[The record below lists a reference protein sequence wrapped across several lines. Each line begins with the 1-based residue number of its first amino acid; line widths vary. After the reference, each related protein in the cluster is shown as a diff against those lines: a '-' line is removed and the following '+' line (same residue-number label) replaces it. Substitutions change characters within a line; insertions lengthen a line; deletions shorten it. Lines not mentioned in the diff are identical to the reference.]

1 MLGCFVL
8 TRSASCFWE
17 RPAFSRRAFNSC
29 ASRYLLNCS
38 SSPTANE
45 ASFADSSSSHSSREL
60 PMCLLRR
67 RVATTTSII
76 SSCSSRH
83 RFLLEHVLHP
93 LPRDIEVR
101 FARLAALLL
110 ASVKDYHRWSSAR
123 RFAKLTVDHRMFTL
137 RETWSPTRNACTAE
151 ARILV
156 ADDAPALAP
165 LSLVPAVVARVPGR
179 VTCGRVRHM
188 QRMPP
193 THQGLVRKRAALPSG
208 LARQSNR
215 AETRRSDGLG

>member
-45 ASFADSSSSHSSREL
+45 ASFADSLRAIRRESSRCACYDAASPRL
-60 PMCLLRR
+60 PPSFLPALL
-67 RVATTTSII
+67 
-76 SSCSSRH
+76 RH
-83 RFLLEHVLHP
+83 RFLLEHLLHP

-101 FARLAALLL
+101 FARLGAVLL
-110 ASVKDYHRWSSAR
+110 ASVKDYHRWSSSR

-193 THQGLVRKRAALPSG
+193 AH
-208 LARQSNR
+208 
-215 AETRRSDGLG
+215 